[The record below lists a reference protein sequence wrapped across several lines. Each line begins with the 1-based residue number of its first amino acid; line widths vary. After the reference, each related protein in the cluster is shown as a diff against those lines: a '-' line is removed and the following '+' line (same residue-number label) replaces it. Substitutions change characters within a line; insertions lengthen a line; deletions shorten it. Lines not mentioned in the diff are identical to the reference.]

1 MNTRR
6 LALSASAVAASASLY
21 FYGSPLTSSDPMQ
34 IYKDQPPTS
43 SQRTIFIGD
52 LHSDFKQTLSTFRL
66 AGLIAPD
73 STDWVGGN
81 TTFVQTGDCVD
92 RGNETKDIYAL
103 IEKLRAQA
111 PKSGGQLVTLLGN
124 HEVSGDLN

>member
-6 LALSASAVAASASLY
+6 LALSAGAVAASAGLY
-21 FYGSPLTSSDPMQ
+21 YSFTSGAVLDPWQ
-34 IYKDQPPTS
+34 SYKAQPPTS
-43 SQRTIFIGD
+43 VQRTVFIGD
-52 LHSDFKQTLSTFRL
+52 LHSDLKQTLSTFRL

-73 STDWVGGN
+73 GTDWTGGN

-103 IEKLRAQA
+103 IEKLRSQA
-111 PKSGGQLVTLLGN
+111 PQAGGQIISLLGN
-124 HEVSGDLN
+124 HEVRFSLL